1 VEVLTLCAVQ
11 NVLLKTDF
19 SAPSKCVAKI
29 TDFGLSAT
37 LDPRQTHIS
46 NYSSGTPFYVSPE
59 VLNSGR
65 AVKASDVYSFGVLAW

>member
-1 VEVLTLCAVQ
+1 
-11 NVLLKTDF
+11 VLLKTDF
-19 SAPSKCVAKI
+19 TAPSKCVAKI

-59 VLNSGR
+59 VLHSGR